1 MALSNDM
8 TRLLNKI
15 ERRLGTRQLQ
25 LPKELSKPEWVNVI
39 NEETL
44 ETFSRYFPHA
54 LKVEINEIASKKGE
68 YWIIDE
74 DKIGPGVKILGVK
87 DIAWDEP
94 KNSAIFGAYGYGI
107 TDWYVQP
114 MDLESIVGLQ
124 NAADNISM
132 YNNGIYLDFEYP
144 NKIALK
150 SSFNIDVTKQ
160 WNSFYLWIFVKH
172 INLQTIA
179 PTKMEI
185 FERLAIADVATFL
198 YEELKYYD
206 GLETVFAN
214 VDIKLDDL
222 RTKAESRTEVIDI
235 LESSY
240 VSFANKNQPM
250 IFTF

>member
-1 MALSNDM
+1 
-8 TRLLNKI
+8 
-15 ERRLGTRQLQ
+15 
-25 LPKELSKPEWVNVI
+25 
-39 NEETL
+39 
-44 ETFSRYFPHA
+44 
-54 LKVEINEIASKKGE
+54 
-68 YWIIDE
+68 
-74 DKIGPGVKILGVK
+74 
-87 DIAWDEP
+87 
-94 KNSAIFGAYGYGI
+94 
-107 TDWYVQP
+107 

-198 YEELKYYD
+198 YEELKDDD

-222 RTKAESRTEVIDI
+222 RTKAESRVEVIDI

>member
-54 LKVEINEIASKKGE
+54 LKVEINEIATKKGE

-185 FERLAIADVATFL
+185 FERLAIADVAYSQTGKSL
-198 YEELKYYD
+198 P
-206 GLETVFAN
+206 A
-214 VDIKLDDL
+214 
-222 RTKAESRTEVIDI
+222 RT
-235 LESSY
+235 L
-240 VSFANKNQPM
+240 
-250 IFTF
+250 